1 MNAVRKMET
10 LKGMIIQKR
19 ELDGQK
25 KDLSDSIRING
36 ETIENTI
43 MDDGE
48 VEACKKLLQQNYV
61 MMTSRKEL
69 QGKIKLI
76 AEEMEKMI
84 MGDAEYNGQMDL
96 YDTIDTVD
104 AAE

>member
-1 MNAVRKMET
+1 MNAARKMDT

-19 ELDGQK
+19 DFDGQK

-36 ETIENTI
+36 EQIENTI

-69 QGKIKLI
+69 QGKIKMI
-76 AEEMEKMI
+76 AEEMEKII
-84 MGDAEYNGQMDL
+84 MGDAEYDGQMDL
-96 YDTIDTVD
+96 YDKIDMVE